1 MRSNNLPV
9 HFIEANG
16 FDLMCHKQANL
27 QLQYELTYVT
37 DNLLNLFLGKKKFSP
52 SQRYVTANAF
62 IRNFE
67 WLTLQSRYFC

>member
-9 HFIEANG
+9 HFIKANG

-37 DNLLNLFLGKKKFSP
+37 DNLLNLFLGKKNNLVFRKGM
-52 SQRYVTANAF
+52 SQPMHL
-62 IRNFE
+62 FE
-67 WLTLQSRYFC
+67 TLSG